1 MKKQKNYHMNKIKT
15 TILAAGAAV
24 MMVSCG
30 GNGKKAEA
38 GAPAEAAEKATL
50 VATVIATR
58 MEVPQTETYSTT
70 VQAFAINNIAPQTG
84 GRIQTIRADVGSFV
98 GRGQVL
104 ATMDPAQLDQ
114 TRLKLVNDSTELSR
128 LRSLY
133 EEGGVSKS
141 DFDAAEMAFN
151 VSRRS
156 YNNLLEN
163 TYLRSP
169 ISGVVTARNY
179 DRGDLYSG
187 QPIFV
192 VEQITPVKL
201 LVGVS
206 ESDYTK
212 VQKGQSVRITA
223 DALPGKEFTG
233 TVNKVYPT
241 IDPQTR
247 TFQVEVLVT
256 NSDRVLR
263 PGMYAKATLE
273 FGVNNSVAV
282 PDAAIVKM
290 QGSGQKSVFVIED
303 GNVAVQTLVTIGR
316 HFEDMYEILDGLSG
330 GETVVTKGSVSL
342 KDGAKVEI
350 SGND

>member
-1 MKKQKNYHMNKIKT
+1 MIFPVAAAML
-15 TILAAGAAV
+15 LA
-24 MMVSCG
+24 SCG
-30 GNGKKAEA
+30 GNGKKAQ
-38 GAPAEAAEKATL
+38 APTPDQEEGNKATL
-50 VATVIATR
+50 VATATATR
-58 MEVPQTETYSTT
+58 TQVPQTETYSTT
-70 VQAFAINNIAPQTG
+70 IQAFAINNIAPQTG
-84 GRIQTIRADVGSFV
+84 GRIQTMRADVGTFV
-98 GRGQVL
+98 GRGQIL

-141 DFDAAEMAFN
+141 DFDAVEMAYN
-151 VSRRS
+151 VSRRA

-179 DRGDLYSG
+179 DRGDLYTG
-187 QPIFV
+187 LPIFV

-212 VQKGQSVRITA
+212 VHKGQTARISV
-223 DALPGKEFTG
+223 DALPGKEFSG

-241 IDPQTR
+241 IDPQSR

-256 NSDRVLR
+256 NADKVLR

-273 FGVNNSVAV
+273 FGVNDSVAV

-303 GNVAVQTLVTIGR
+303 GNVAVQTLVTLGR
-316 HFEDMYEILDGLSG
+316 HFEDMYEILDGLAG

-342 KDGAKVEI
+342 KDGARVEI
-350 SGND
+350 AGNN

>member
-50 VATVIATR
+50 VATVTATR

-114 TRLKLVNDSTELSR
+114 ARLKLVNDSTELSR

-223 DALPGKEFTG
+223 DALPGKEFSG
-233 TVNKVYPT
+233 TVNRLYPT
-241 IDPQTR
+241 MDPATH
-247 TFQVEVLVT
+247 TFNVEVTVPNT
-256 NSDRVLR
+256 RRELR
-263 PGMYAKATLE
+263 PGMYARVTVN
-273 FGVNNSVAV
+273 FGSTFNIVLPDTAV
-282 PDAAIVKM
+282 LKM
-290 QGSGQKSVFVIED
+290 QGAGTRSVFVVDPE
-303 GNVAVQTLVTIGR
+303 GKAEMRVVTLGR
-316 HFEDMYEILDGLSG
+316 HFDGKYEILSGLEE
-330 GETVVTKGSVSL
+330 GEQVVVKGNSAL
-342 KDGAKVEI
+342 KAGQAVQI
-350 SGND
+350 G